1 MALKLRP
8 LDDNIVIKPAEAE
21 EKTAGGIVLPDSA
34 KEKPL
39 RGEVVAV
46 GPGRILKSGKRLEPS
61 VKVGDVVMFG
71 RYSGTD
77 VKVEGVEHKI
87 VREAELLARIEK

>member
-1 MALKLRP
+1 MATKLRP
-8 LDDNIVIKPAEAE
+8 LDDNVIVKPHEAE

-39 RGEVVAV
+39 RGDVVAT

-61 VKVGDVVMFG
+61 VKVGDTVMFG
-71 RYSGTD
+71 KYNGSD
-77 VKVEGVEHKI
+77 VKVDGVEHKI
-87 VREAELLARIEK
+87 LSEAEILAIIIE